1 MGVQGMQAAAQVSE
15 LEVPLHCR
23 VAWLRKNYSYFEDEH
38 RDVLMDKL
46 DALTKTSGKKA
57 SSCWMQQSADLRARC
72 QAVIAEQQSTQLH
85 LRLDSILASLL
96 SSGGLMLC
104 QHLPWF

>member
-46 DALTKTSGKKA
+46 DALTKTSGKKV
-57 SSCWMQQSADLRARC
+57 SSCRMQQSY
-72 QAVIAEQQSTQLH
+72 
-85 LRLDSILASLL
+85 
-96 SSGGLMLC
+96 
-104 QHLPWF
+104 

>member
-1 MGVQGMQAAAQVSE
+1 MQGMQAAAQVSE

-46 DALTKTSGKKA
+46 DALTRTSGKKV
-57 SSCWMQQSADLRARC
+57 SCSFKQQSYWPCKMSCHAVTALHSIPAR
-72 QAVIAEQQSTQLH
+72 L
-85 LRLDSILASLL
+85 
-96 SSGGLMLC
+96 
-104 QHLPWF
+104 